1 MLKSVSPWS
10 PACILNLKIWIMKM
24 RAPQVKIFEFLKSYI
39 SKWENGP
46 RMNWPPP
53 KRYTPPHMIETLS
66 PLRVSHSVCVCGG
79 RGRGGMGGGCPSY
92 NFFWSDPS
100 ILEFFSNPTYQNRCP
115 HMGHPPL
122 PPLKNEASHLKNKP
136 PLKHETHFHE
146 MILRKRTINIT

>member
-10 PACILNLKIWIMKM
+10 PACILNLKIWILKM

-79 RGRGGMGGGCPSY
+79 RGRGGHGGSVP
-92 NFFWSDPS
+92 
-100 ILEFFSNPTYQNRCP
+100 ILQFFSKWSLHLTIFFKP
-115 HMGHPPL
+115 HLPKQMPPYGAPPP
-122 PPLKNEASHLKNKP
+122 PPLKNEAPHLKNNLSIETWNTLPWNDSYK
-136 PLKHETHFHE
+136 KHN
-146 MILRKRTINIT
+146 K